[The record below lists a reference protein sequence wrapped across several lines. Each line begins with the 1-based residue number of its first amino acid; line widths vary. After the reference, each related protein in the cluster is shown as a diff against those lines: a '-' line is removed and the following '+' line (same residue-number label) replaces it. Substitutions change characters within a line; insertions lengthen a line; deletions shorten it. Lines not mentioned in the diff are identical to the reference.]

1 MTTYL
6 SGECVNYNWYYSY
19 EWAPTLTDIRQFQ
32 QTCCLGSRSVQQPP
46 SSSLSSLSA
55 PSSASPET
63 SCHSTA
69 SPAFFFKQNASPSK
83 GQTSSLDNRPLPPYK
98 FLLSVIPPSAYGYLP
113 LPLQDLV
120 NANGAFATYFQ
131 SSEQL
136 EYDLEAIMTAV
147 DKIPLERFSNTEKKI
162 LFFSFVISFE
172 WLEAA
177 HYCKS
182 TAVLGRDIEIPPP
195 PFAWCTPLRH
205 TSRIG
210 CTRLN
215 ENLVPLETKN
225 TTQPTQR

>member
-1 MTTYL
+1 VVVKL
-6 SGECVNYNWYYSY
+6 G
-19 EWAPTLTDIRQFQ
+19 
-32 QTCCLGSRSVQQPP
+32 CLGSRSVQQPP

-210 CTRLN
+210 
-215 ENLVPLETKN
+215 
-225 TTQPTQR
+225 